1 MLRAVTRA
9 TLIVNP
15 HASAVTEEDLAAVRR
30 ALSAVA
36 ELRVLRTEGRGH
48 ATELARGAGAD
59 SDAVLVYAGDG
70 GANEVL
76 NGLNGD
82 VPVGFVPGGGTSVLP
97 RALGLS
103 RDAGQAAA
111 EVARALAEGRTRRI
125 SLGRVNGRLFAFA
138 AGVGLDA
145 ELVRR
150 VDERGRSL
158 TGRRA
163 GDLAFALAAVQLL
176 ADRRGTLE
184 PALEILGRGRAAFV
198 LVANGRPYTYAG
210 RLALDVAPQASFD
223 LGLDF
228 VAPARV
234 APSDIPRLL
243 RYALRGRGQ
252 VEAGDVLYG
261 HDLDRIEV
269 ACEAPTPVQAD
280 GEDLGDATEVVFE
293 AVRDAV
299 TVLV

>member
-1 MLRAVTRA
+1 MLRAVRRA

-15 HASAVTEEDLAAVRR
+15 RASAVTEADLEAVRR
-30 ALSAVA
+30 ALAAAA
-36 ELRVLRTEGRGH
+36 ELRVFRTEGRGH
-48 ATELARGAGAD
+48 ATELAREAAAD
-59 SDAVLVYAGDG
+59 SDAVFVYAGDG

-97 RALGLS
+97 RALGLP

-111 EVARALAEGRTRRI
+111 EVASALADGRTRRI

-163 GDLAFALAAVQLL
+163 GDLAFGLAAAQLF
-176 ADRRGTLE
+176 AHRRGTLE
-184 PALEILGRGRAAFV
+184 PALEIAGHGRAAFL

-210 RLALDVAPQASFD
+210 RVALDVAPRASFD

-228 VAPARV
+228 VAPVRV
-234 APSDIPRLL
+234 RPADIPRLL
-243 RYALRGRGQ
+243 GYALRGRGQ
-252 VEAGDVLYG
+252 VEAADVIYG

-269 ACEAPTPVQAD
+269 SCDGPMPVQAD

-299 TVLV
+299 TVLA